1 MSCEYRYDIIVVNEL
16 TDYYKNKRKQ
26 IIEYRTDVIYSSELD
41 DYLDLD
47 NLIVRISNLK
57 LE

>member
-1 MSCEYRYDIIVVNEL
+1 MSCEYRNDIILLNDL
-16 TDYYKNKRKQ
+16 TDLNKNRRDQ

>member
-1 MSCEYRYDIIVVNEL
+1 MSCEYDIILLNDL
-16 TDYYKNKRKQ
+16 TDLNKNKREQ
-26 IIEYRTDVIYSSELD
+26 IIEYRTDVIYSSELE

>member
-26 IIEYRTDVIYSSELD
+26 IIEYRTDVILTSELD

-47 NLIVRISNLK
+47 NLIIKISNIK
-57 LE
+57 IG

>member
-1 MSCEYRYDIIVVNEL
+1 MSCEYRNDIILLNDL
-16 TDYYKNKRKQ
+16 TDLNKNKREQ
-26 IIEYRTDVIYSSELD
+26 IIEYRTDVILTSELD

-57 LE
+57 IE

>member
-1 MSCEYRYDIIVVNEL
+1 MSCEYRNDIVLNEL
-16 TDYYKNKRKQ
+16 TDFYKNKRKQ
-26 IIEYRTDVIYSSELD
+26 IIEYRNDVIYSTELE

-47 NLIVRISNLK
+47 NLIIKIRNLK

>member
-1 MSCEYRYDIIVVNEL
+1 MSYEYRNDIIVLTEL
-16 TDYYKNKRKQ
+16 TDFYKNRRKQ
-26 IIEYRTDVIYSSELD
+26 IIEYRTDVILTSELD